1 MNSIIN
7 IKIIDPNNKK
17 ILEKALED
25 MVVQQLLQKEEEKN
39 T

>member
-17 ILEKALED
+17 TLEKALED

>member
-7 IKIIDPNNKK
+7 IKIIDTNNIKT
-17 ILEKALED
+17 LEKAWQD